1 MNRQKGFSLLEIL
14 IAFSIL
20 ALSLGIL
27 LKIFS
32 AGVNTA
38 VVAEDYTAAV
48 QIAQSLMAKTGVETP
63 LQAGQ
68 ESGLEN
74 EKHHW
79 LVDVSP
85 FAFNPEKADNSAITA
100 NSENVDTTAITADPE
115 KVDTAPIKAVLFKVK
130 VIVSWGD
137 DNVNNRQIEL
147 TTLKLIN
154 KTL

>member
-1 MNRQKGFSLLEIL
+1 MKTSTRLNKQQGFSLLEIL

-38 VVAEDYTAAV
+38 EVAEDYTAAV
-48 QIAQSLMAKTGVETP
+48 QIAESLMAKTGLETP

-68 ESGLEN
+68 DSGLEN
-74 EKHHW
+74 EKYNW
-79 LVDVSP
+79 QVTVSP
-85 FAFNPEKADNSAITA
+85 FAFNPE
-100 NSENVDTTAITADPE
+100 NVDTSTIP
-115 KVDTAPIKAVLFKVK
+115 VVLFKVK
-130 VIVSWGD
+130 VVVSWENDNAD
-137 DNVNNRQIEL
+137 DRLVEL

>member
-1 MNRQKGFSLLEIL
+1 MIPTQLTKQKGFSLLEIL

-32 AGVNTA
+32 GGVNTA

-48 QIAQSLMAKTGVETP
+48 QIAESLMAKTGVETP
-63 LQAGQ
+63 LQEGQ
-68 ESGLEN
+68 DSGTEN
-74 EKHHW
+74 EKYNW
-79 LVDVSP
+79 QVDVGP
-85 FAFNPEKADNSAITA
+85 YVFNPD
-100 NSENVDTTAITADPE
+100 NVDDTTT
-115 KVDTAPIKAVLFKVK
+115 TAVLFKVK

-137 DNVNNRQIEL
+137 GNANDRQVEL
-147 TTLKLIN
+147 TTLKLVN

>member
-1 MNRQKGFSLLEIL
+1 MIPKQVNKQQGFSLLEIL

-38 VVAEDYTAAV
+38 EVAEDYTAAV

-63 LQAGQ
+63 LQADQ
-68 ESGLEN
+68 SSGLEN
-74 EKHHW
+74 EKYHW
-79 LVDVSP
+79 LVEVIP
-85 FAFNPEKADNSAITA
+85 FEFNPDNV
-100 NSENVDTTAITADPE
+100 EPTAIT
-115 KVDTAPIKAVLFKVK
+115 AVLFKVK

-137 DNVNNRQIEL
+137 DNTDDRQVKL

>member
-1 MNRQKGFSLLEIL
+1 MIPKQLNKQQGFSLLEIL

-38 VVAEDYTAAV
+38 LVAEDYTAAV
-48 QIAQSLMAKTGVETP
+48 QIAESLMAKTGVETP
-63 LQAGQ
+63 LQANQ
-68 ESGLEN
+68 ASGMEN
-74 EKHHW
+74 EKYHW
-79 LVDVSP
+79 LVEVSP
-85 FAFNPEKADNSAITA
+85 FEFNPE
-100 NSENVDTTAITADPE
+100 NVDATAITA
-115 KVDTAPIKAVLFKVK
+115 ILFKVK

-137 DNVNNRQIEL
+137 DNTNDRQVEL
-147 TTLKLIN
+147 TTLKLTR

>member
-1 MNRQKGFSLLEIL
+1 MIPKQVNKQQGFSLLEIL

-48 QIAQSLMAKTGVETP
+48 QIAESLMAKTGVETP

-68 ESGLEN
+68 ASGLEN
-74 EKHHW
+74 EKYHW
-79 LVDVSP
+79 LVEVSP
-85 FAFNPEKADNSAITA
+85 FEFNP
-100 NSENVDTTAITADPE
+100 ENVDTTAIT
-115 KVDTAPIKAVLFKVK
+115 AVLFKVK

-137 DNVNNRQIEL
+137 DNANDRQVEL

>member
-1 MNRQKGFSLLEIL
+1 LLEIL

-38 VVAEDYTAAV
+38 VVAEDYTAAI
-48 QIAQSLMAKTGVETP
+48 QIAESLMAKTGVETP
-63 LQAGQ
+63 LLPDQS
-68 ESGLEN
+68 SGVDN
-74 EKHHW
+74 EKYHW
-79 LVDVSP
+79 LVEVSP
-85 FAFNPEKADNSAITA
+85 FEFNPE
-100 NSENVDTTAITADPE
+100 NVDPTALT
-115 KVDTAPIKAVLFKVK
+115 AVLYEVK

-137 DNVNNRQIEL
+137 NNTNDRQVEL
-147 TTLKLIN
+147 TTLKLVN

>member
-1 MNRQKGFSLLEIL
+1 MNKQNGFSLLEIL

-48 QIAQSLMAKTGVETP
+48 QIAESLMAKTGVETP
-63 LQAGQ
+63 LQANQ
-68 ESGLEN
+68 ASGLEN
-74 EKHHW
+74 EKYHW
-79 LVDVSP
+79 LVEVSP
-85 FAFNPEKADNSAITA
+85 FEFNPE
-100 NSENVDTTAITADPE
+100 NVDPTALT
-115 KVDTAPIKAVLFKVK
+115 AVLFKVK
-130 VIVSWGD
+130 VTVTWGD
-137 DNVNNRQIEL
+137 DNVNDRQIEL

>member
-1 MNRQKGFSLLEIL
+1 MIPKQLNKQQGFSLLEIL

-38 VVAEDYTAAV
+38 LVAEDYTAAV
-48 QIAQSLMAKTGVETP
+48 QIAESLMAKTGVETP
-63 LQAGQ
+63 LQANQ
-68 ESGLEN
+68 ASGLEN
-74 EKHHW
+74 EKYHW
-79 LVDVSP
+79 LVEVSP
-85 FAFNPEKADNSAITA
+85 FEFNP
-100 NSENVDTTAITADPE
+100 ENVDTTAITA
-115 KVDTAPIKAVLFKVK
+115 ILFKVK

-137 DNVNNRQIEL
+137 DNTNDRQVEL
-147 TTLKLIN
+147 TTLKLTR

>member
-1 MNRQKGFSLLEIL
+1 MLEIL

-32 AGVNTA
+32 GGVNTA

-48 QIAQSLMAKTGVETP
+48 QIAESLMAKAGVETP
-63 LQAGQ
+63 LQEGQ
-68 ESGLEN
+68 DSGVEN
-74 EKHHW
+74 EKYNW
-79 LVDVSP
+79 QVDVSP
-85 FAFNPEKADNSAITA
+85 YVFNPD
-100 NSENVDTTAITADPE
+100 NVDATTAT
-115 KVDTAPIKAVLFKVK
+115 AVLYKVK

-137 DNVNNRQIEL
+137 GNANDRQVEL

>member
-1 MNRQKGFSLLEIL
+1 MIPKQVNKQQGFSLLEIL

-48 QIAQSLMAKTGVETP
+48 QIAENLMAKTGVETP
-63 LQAGQ
+63 LQADQ
-68 ESGLEN
+68 DSGLEN
-74 EKHHW
+74 EKYHW
-79 LVDVSP
+79 LVEVSP
-85 FAFNPEKADNSAITA
+85 FEFNP
-100 NSENVDTTAITADPE
+100 ENVDTTTIT
-115 KVDTAPIKAVLFKVK
+115 AVLFKVK

-137 DNVNNRQIEL
+137 DNANDRQVEL
-147 TTLKLIN
+147 TTLKLVN

>member
-1 MNRQKGFSLLEIL
+1 MILKQVNKQQGFSLLEIL

-32 AGVNTA
+32 AGFNTA

-48 QIAQSLMAKTGVETP
+48 QIAESLMAKTGVETP
-63 LQAGQ
+63 LQANQ
-68 ESGLEN
+68 ASGMEN
-74 EKHHW
+74 EKYHW
-79 LVDVSP
+79 LVEVTP
-85 FAFNPEKADNSAITA
+85 FEFNPE
-100 NSENVDTTAITADPE
+100 NVDPTALT
-115 KVDTAPIKAVLFKVK
+115 AVLFKVK
-130 VIVSWGD
+130 VTVSWGD
-137 DNVNNRQIEL
+137 DNVNDRQIEL

>member
-1 MNRQKGFSLLEIL
+1 MIPKPVNKQQGFSLLEIL

-27 LKIFS
+27 LKIFA

-48 QIAQSLMAKTGVETP
+48 QIAESLMAKTGVETP
-63 LQAGQ
+63 LQATQ
-68 ESGLEN
+68 ASGLEN
-74 EKHHW
+74 EKYHW
-79 LVDVSP
+79 QVEVSP
-85 FAFNPEKADNSAITA
+85 FEFNPE
-100 NSENVDTTAITADPE
+100 NVDPTALT
-115 KVDTAPIKAVLFKVK
+115 AVLFKVK
-130 VIVSWGD
+130 VTVNWGD
-137 DNVNNRQIEL
+137 GNVNDRQIEL

>member
-1 MNRQKGFSLLEIL
+1 MIPKQVNKQQGFSLLEIL

-48 QIAQSLMAKTGVETP
+48 QIAESLMAKTGVETP
-63 LQAGQ
+63 LQANQ
-68 ESGLEN
+68 ASGLEN
-74 EKHHW
+74 EKYHW
-79 LVDVSP
+79 QVEVSP
-85 FAFNPEKADNSAITA
+85 FEFNPE
-100 NSENVDTTAITADPE
+100 NVDPTALT
-115 KVDTAPIKAVLFKVK
+115 AVLFKVK
-130 VIVSWGD
+130 VTVSWGD
-137 DNVNNRQIEL
+137 DNVNDRQIEL
-147 TTLKLIN
+147 ITLKLIN

>member
-1 MNRQKGFSLLEIL
+1 LKINKQQGFSLLEIL

-48 QIAQSLMAKTGVETP
+48 QIAERLMAKTGVETP

-68 ESGLEN
+68 ETGLEN
-74 EKHHW
+74 EKYHW
-79 LVDVSP
+79 RVLVSP
-85 FAFNPEKADNSAITA
+85 FEFSPKNDDVKDVKAT
-100 NSENVDTTAITADPE
+100 
-115 KVDTAPIKAVLFKVK
+115 LLKVK
-130 VIVSWGD
+130 VTVSWGD
-137 DNVNNRQIEL
+137 NNTGTPERQFEL
-147 TTLKLIN
+147 STLKLIK

>member
-1 MNRQKGFSLLEIL
+1 LKINKQRGFSLLEIL

-48 QIAQSLMAKTGVETP
+48 QIAEGLMAKTGVETP

-68 ESGLEN
+68 ETGVEN
-74 EKHHW
+74 EKYHW
-79 LVDVSP
+79 QIVVSP
-85 FAFNPEKADNSAITA
+85 FEFNPENTDA
-100 NSENVDTTAITADPE
+100 TAIRAN
-115 KVDTAPIKAVLFKVK
+115 LFKVK
-130 VIVSWGD
+130 ITVSWGD
-137 DNVNNRQIEL
+137 NNTDANKRRVEL
-147 TTLKLIN
+147 STLKLIR
-154 KTL
+154 KVL